1 MAQRRL
7 IQAIFDNEKLVKATQ
22 ASEQGDTSLE
32 NVADDVEAEIEV
44 APRSEQFQNA
54 VKQFTAV
61 PIGRPRQQKN
71 VFRRVWASFKSWKLA
86 PSYGLLQE
94 LSCRKAVRDDDEEVV
109 VVEPST
115 VEIAE
120 NNIVVVDAENGG
132 TKSVPVGA
140 DLPPLLVEGA
150 DNVEFD
156 SAANSGS
163 NESPEPEDEKED
175 DTDAEIELAMSTREP
190 SPEPR
195 EVRSR
200 HRHADV
206 VLRTLP
212 NVVRGNQCVSW
223 QLDHR
228 PLFIAPLR
236 SESPRPKLSSNQT
249 HPKKPA
255 KLLHDLVL
263 EQQHADRVR
272 QEQEASRRV
281 TAEMANERVDDV
293 RHGNRIKLVTMK
305 EKIAQ
310 RNQRQEQ
317 NRAEQERCKTA
328 NAQRDSLRVQS
339 ARVGKKKRVKHLK
352 EATVEKAKRA
362 ETNLAAQKDDRT
374 KKMEKARERR
384 QKIAAQAAKNERE
397 GKRVP
402 AAVSQCVS
410 NRAAGFKSSVGGRTF
425 APSALS
431 SASAFRRATL
441 NFSSNSNGNCNNNN
455 NGGDDILER
464 SLSSE
469 SVISTGNSFE
479 DDDID
484 LFGDITVAPNVI
496 DRPLPTADELV
507 LDFERQDREFEDD
520 DDFFGTG
527 GFSS

>member
-7 IQAIFDNEKLVKATQ
+7 IQAIFDNEELLKATQ
-22 ASEQGDTSLE
+22 ESEQGDTSLE
-32 NVADDVEAEIEV
+32 NVTGSDAEVGVVEV
-44 APRSEQFQNA
+44 TPRSEQFQNA
-54 VKQFTAV
+54 AKQLTA
-61 PIGRPRQQKN
+61 PTGRPLMRQKN
-71 VFRRVWASFKSWKLA
+71 VFRRAWASFKSWKLA
-86 PSYGLLQE
+86 PSYGLLQK
-94 LSCRKAVRDDDEEVV
+94 LSCRKAVRDDNSVTEVAVV

-115 VEIAE
+115 VDIIAE
-120 NNIVVVDAENGG
+120 SNSIIVVDTENGESNAG
-132 TKSVPVGA
+132 FEKDIV
-140 DLPPLLVEGA
+140 VEGA
-150 DNVEFD
+150 EL
-156 SAANSGS
+156 NSVV
-163 NESPEPEDEKED
+163 ESPEPFED
-175 DTDAEIELAMSTREP
+175 DTDDAEIELAMSTRES

-236 SESPRPKLSSNQT
+236 SESPRPKLSSDRT

-263 EQQHADRVR
+263 QQQHADRVR

-281 TAEMANERVDDV
+281 AAEVANEWVDDV
-293 RHGNRIKLVTMK
+293 RHGNQVKLVTMK
-305 EKIAQ
+305 KKIAD
-310 RNQRQEQ
+310 RNQRQEE

-328 NAQRDSLRVQS
+328 NSQRDSRRVQS
-339 ARVGKKKRVKHLK
+339 VRVGKRKRAKHLK
-352 EATVEKAKRA
+352 DSTAEKAKRA
-362 ETNLAAQKDDRT
+362 ETNLAA
-374 KKMEKARERR
+374 KKSATAKKLEETRERR
-384 QKIAAQAAKNERE
+384 QKAAAQAAQNERE

-402 AAVSQCVS
+402 ATVSQCVS
-410 NRAAGFKSSVGGRTF
+410 NRAAGFKSATGGRTF
-425 APSALS
+425 APSALPL
-431 SASAFRRATL
+431 ASAFRRATL
-441 NFSSNSNGNCNNNN
+441 NFSNTNKNNNN
-455 NGGDDILER
+455 NDNNGGDNIPER

-479 DDDID
+479 DDEID
-484 LFGDITVAPNVI
+484 LFGDIVAPNDI